1 MKKYLLT
8 LLLVAQPIFSELV
21 LEITRGSDNP
31 YSVALI
37 NFNGSNSAKYQVTS
51 IVKNDLDRTGEFRI
65 LENNKL
71 LSIPS
76 SEEELN
82 YSDFKLLGVDF
93 IVMGSVAEEDISNIA
108 ATYKV
113 FSVKTESQIRT
124 STVYGVPNKIRQLS
138 HYISDG
144 IYEEITGL
152 QGVASTRLLYVT
164 EERSKDRSLF
174 KLIVADADGSNEQI
188 LLRSSEPIISPSWS
202 PDSKQ
207 VAYVSFETGMAKVF
221 TQYIATGKREIV
233 LENQFQISTPSWSPN
248 GK

>member
-93 IVMGSVAEEDISNIA
+93 IVMG
-108 ATYKV
+108 
-113 FSVKTESQIRT
+113 
-124 STVYGVPNKIRQLS
+124 LS
-138 HYISDG
+138 
-144 IYEEITGL
+144 
-152 QGVASTRLLYVT
+152 
-164 EERSKDRSLF
+164 
-174 KLIVADADGSNEQI
+174 LIHI
-188 LLRSSEPIISPSWS
+188 
-202 PDSKQ
+202 
-207 VAYVSFETGMAKVF
+207 
-221 TQYIATGKREIV
+221 
-233 LENQFQISTPSWSPN
+233 
-248 GK
+248 